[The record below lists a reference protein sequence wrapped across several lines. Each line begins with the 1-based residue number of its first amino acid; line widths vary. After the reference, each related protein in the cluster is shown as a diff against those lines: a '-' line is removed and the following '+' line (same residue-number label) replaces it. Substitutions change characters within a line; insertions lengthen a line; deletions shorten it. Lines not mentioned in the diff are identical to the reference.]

1 MRAYSSHMFWMDV
14 PTKRLYQFYKDV
26 VVDQLWG
33 WEMRRAEDLARE
45 EVRRL
50 KPCVH
55 GGEVWDVAVE
65 TGRSLADF
73 VDFSSSVNP
82 LGPSAKA
89 LAALRDGF
97 GRLTFYPDSNST
109 TLREAIACHYD
120 LDKRNVIVGNGS
132 TELIYLFAEVFLKK
146 GETALV
152 PSPSFG
158 EYESAVRKAGGKPKF
173 VSLNSEFQVDGKAF
187 NREIRGAKIV
197 YLCNPNN
204 PTSMLIDHGELL
216 EIVEAAL
223 AESALV
229 FLDEDFIE
237 FVDDEKVHSL
247 VSDLVRFPNLF
258 VLRTFTKF
266 YGLTGLRVGF
276 GLADADIVGVLRRV
290 KMPWS
295 VNSLGQIAAVA
306 ALNDE
311 EHNAKTHAVVKAER
325 KFLQNELTKLKG
337 FKVYPADANYFFLDV
352 RGSGFSAAQ
361 LREQILR
368 RGLLIRDC
376 SSFHGLDGFYVRVA
390 VRTHAENERLLMA
403 FREVLGA

>member
-1 MRAYSSHMFWMDV
+1 
-14 PTKRLYQFYKDV
+14 
-26 VVDQLWG
+26 
-33 WEMRRAEDLARE
+33 MRRAEDLARD

-55 GGEVWDVAVE
+55 GGEVWGIAVE
-65 TGRSLADF
+65 TGRNVGDF

-82 LGPSAKA
+82 LGPSPKA
-89 LAALRDGF
+89 LAAVRDGF

-109 TLREAIACHYD
+109 ALREAIACHYGVG

-132 TELIYLFAEVFLKK
+132 TELIYLFAEVFLKP

-158 EYESAVRKAGGKPKF
+158 EYESAVRKAGGEVKF
-173 VSLNSEFQVDGKAF
+173 VALDSGFQVDAEAF
-187 NREIRGAKIV
+187 KRELRGVKVV

-204 PTSMLIDHGELL
+204 PTGMLIRHSELL
-216 EIVEAAL
+216 EVVKAAL
-223 AESALV
+223 GEGVLV

-237 FVDDEKVHSL
+237 FVDNEKTESL
-247 VSDLVRFPNLF
+247 VGRLKDFPNLL

-276 GLADADIVGVLRRV
+276 GLADAGIVEVLSRV

-295 VNSLGQIAAVA
+295 VNSLGQAAAAA
-306 ALNDE
+306 ALADE
-311 EHNAKTHAVVKAER
+311 KHNEKTRALVRRER
-325 KFLQNELTKLKG
+325 EFLFRELSGLRG
-337 FKVYPADANYFFLDV
+337 FHVFPADANYFFLDV

-361 LREQILR
+361 LRQGMLE
-368 RGLLIRDC
+368 RGDLIRDC

-390 VRTHAENERLLMA
+390 VRTRLENERLLGA